1 MLDHASKIK
10 VSKEEYGKMILDDI
24 GAMNSKMSLLMQYFY
39 SSIIIEDKLPKI
51 SQLFDQIVEIEANH
65 LKILMKLALKL
76 QVDPRLWTYQNDQ
89 CSYWSPA
96 YLNYPQHI
104 NQILTTLIKQTANEI
119 DKYVNQMTIIDD
131 ASIKAILNQMIS
143 DEKNNLNCLKK
154 WEAKLAS

>member
-39 SSIIIEDKLPKI
+39 SSIIIEDKLPEI

-89 CSYWSPA
+89 CNYWSPA
-96 YLNYPQHI
+96 YLNYPHHI

-119 DKYVNQMTIIDD
+119 DKYVKQMTIIDD

>member
-10 VSKEEYGKMILDDI
+10 VIKEEYGKMILDDI

-51 SQLFDQIVEIEANH
+51 SQLFDQIVEIEAKH
-65 LKILMKLALKL
+65 LKTLMKLALNL

-89 CSYWSPA
+89 CNYWSPA
-96 YLNYPQHI
+96 YLNYPHHI

-119 DKYVNQMTIIDD
+119 DKYVEQMTIIDD
-131 ASIKAILNQMIS
+131 VSIKSILKQMIS
-143 DEKNNLNCLKK
+143 DEKNNLKHLKK